1 MIIIYLAKNGLK
13 IGQIKVDFGMNGI
26 IVSLIMM
33 RDIQTRTDAG
43 DPALPQVEVVQ
54 PAQTQTTFAAL
65 SLVSA
70 SLQSSGVMDIL
81 SATRRRMEMG
91 TPASRVGSPGRM
103 SPLQPHQI
111 HQEQI
116 FPSVYSVYFCT
127 ATDPG
132 SRQQPAK
139 VVVQ

>member
-1 MIIIYLAKNGLK
+1 MIMIYLAKNGLK

-43 DPALPQVEVVQ
+43 DPALPQAEVVP
-54 PAQTQTTFAAL
+54 PAQTQTTSAAL

-81 SATRRRMEMG
+81 SATTQRTRMW
-91 TPASRVGSPGRM
+91 TPASRVGSPGSL
-103 SPLQPHQI
+103 SPLQPH
-111 HQEQI
+111 
-116 FPSVYSVYFCT
+116 
-127 ATDPG
+127 
-132 SRQQPAK
+132 
-139 VVVQ
+139 